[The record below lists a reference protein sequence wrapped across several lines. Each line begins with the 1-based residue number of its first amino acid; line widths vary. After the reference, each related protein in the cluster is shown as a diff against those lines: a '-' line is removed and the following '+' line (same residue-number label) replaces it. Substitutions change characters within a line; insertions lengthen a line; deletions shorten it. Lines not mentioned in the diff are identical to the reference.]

1 MAFGQFVCWVCGAVP
16 WAMLEA
22 TLTMSV
28 GQIVCWCGEMVVG
41 CCRFPWAMPKATLT
55 MAVGQLCVGYV
66 GWCWGVSRAILKN
79 WFGWVGCWVGFCG
92 DERLDCVVG
101 RDELV
106 GFV

>member
-66 GWCWGVSRAILKN
+66 GWCSGGVEGN
-79 WFGWVGCWVGFCG
+79 P
-92 DERLDCVVG
+92 E
-101 RDELV
+101 ELV
-106 GFV
+106 WLGGVLGRVLRG